1 MRIFPLPPSKRSSD
15 VLTSIWRTR
24 GIVALALWP
33 CGVLFAL
40 LARLR
45 RAAYHL
51 GLFATVRLPVPII
64 VVGNIIAGGA
74 GKTPLT
80 LWLAIQ
86 LAAAGRKPG
95 IISRGYGGE
104 STTPR
109 KVGAGATASAVG
121 DEPLLLARRT
131 NCPVYVGVDRVAAAQ
146 ALLAENPDCDL
157 ILCDDGL
164 QHYRLARTVEIVVI
178 DRRGLMNGWPLPAG
192 PLREP
197 ASRLLS
203 VDAIVLNGDA
213 VTPVANVPVFR
224 MRLAGERF
232 HRLEDPTITCSA
244 NDLTGSKLH
253 AVAGIGEP
261 QRFFDHL
268 TALGLDC
275 ETHAFPDHHF
285 YASTDLCFAGDA
297 ILMTEK
303 DALKCGGL
311 TTLPIWVLP
320 VEARIEPDLA
330 RFVLEKIDGPT
341 SA

>member
-1 MRIFPLPPSKRSSD
+1 MPPSKRNSD

-24 GIVALALWP
+24 GLAALALWP
-33 CGVLFAL
+33 LGLLFSL
-40 LARLR
+40 LSRLR
-45 RAAYHL
+45 RAAYQL
-51 GLFATVRLPVPII
+51 GLLTNVRLPVPVI

-80 LWLAIQ
+80 LWLALQ

-95 IISRGYGGE
+95 IVSRGYGGK
-104 STTPR
+104 SSAAT
-109 KVGAGATASAVG
+109 KVGTGATAADVG

-164 QHYRLARTVEIVVI
+164 QHYRLARTVEIAVI

-213 VTPVANVPVFR
+213 VAPVANVPVFR

-244 NDLTGSKLH
+244 NDLTGCKLQ

-268 TALGLDC
+268 SALGLDC
-275 ETHAFPDHHF
+275 ETHAFPDHHR
-285 YASTDLCFAGDA
+285 YTRADFAFTGDA
-297 ILMTEK
+297 LLMTEK
-303 DALKCGGL
+303 DALKCAGL
-311 TTLPIWVLP
+311 TPLPIWVLP
-320 VEARIEPDLA
+320 VAARIEPDLA
-330 RFVLEKIDGPT
+330 RFVLEKIDGPA

>member
-1 MRIFPLPPSKRSSD
+1 LPPSKRSSD
-15 VLTSIWRTR
+15 ALTSLWRKR
-24 GIVALALWP
+24 GPAALALWP
-33 CGVLFAL
+33 FGLLFAL
-40 LARLR
+40 LSRLR
-45 RAAYHL
+45 RTAYQL
-51 GLFATVRLPVPII
+51 GLLTTVHLPVPVI

-86 LAAAGRKPG
+86 LTAAGRKPG
-95 IISRGYGGE
+95 IVSRGYGGN
-104 STTPR
+104 SMAVR
-109 KVGAGATASAVG
+109 KVGAGATASDVG
-121 DEPLLLARRT
+121 DEPLLLAQRT
-131 NCPVYVGVDRVAAAQ
+131 NCPVYVGTDRVAAAQ

-164 QHYRLARTVEIVVI
+164 QHYRLARTVEIAVI

-197 ASRLLS
+197 ASRLGS
-203 VDAIVLNGDA
+203 VDAIVLNGEA
-213 VTPVANVPVFR
+213 SAPVAEVPVFR
-224 MRLAGERF
+224 MQLAGERF
-232 HRLEDPTITCSA
+232 HRLEDPGITCMA
-244 NDLTGSKLH
+244 NDLTGCKLH

-268 TALGLDC
+268 TALGLDFVA
-275 ETHAFPDHHF
+275 HAFPDHHH
-285 YASTDLCFAGDA
+285 YTSTDLSFAGDA

-303 DALKCGGL
+303 DALKCAGL
-311 TTLPIWVLP
+311 TPLPIWVLP

-330 RFVLEKIDGPT
+330 HFVLEKIDGPP

>member
-1 MRIFPLPPSKRSSD
+1 MPPSKHNSD

-24 GIVALALWP
+24 GLAALALWP
-33 CGVLFAL
+33 LGLLFSL
-40 LARLR
+40 LSRLR
-45 RAAYHL
+45 RAAYQL
-51 GLFATVRLPVPII
+51 GLLTNVRLPVPVI

-80 LWLAIQ
+80 LWLAKQ
-86 LAAAGRKPG
+86 LTAAGRKPG
-95 IISRGYGGE
+95 IISRGYGGD
-104 STTPR
+104 STMPR

-121 DEPLLLARRT
+121 DEPLLLARRA
-131 NCPVYVGVDRVAAAQ
+131 NCPVYVGADRVAAAQ

-164 QHYRLARTVEIVVI
+164 QHYRLARTVEIAVI

-197 ASRLLS
+197 ASRLGS
-203 VDAIVLNGDA
+203 VDAIVLNGE
-213 VTPVANVPVFR
+213 ANVPLAEAPVFR

-232 HRLEDPTITCSA
+232 HHLEDPTITCSA
-244 NDLTGSKLH
+244 NDLAGCKLH

-268 TALGLDC
+268 SALGLDC
-275 ETHAFPDHHF
+275 ETHAFPDHHG
-285 YASTDLCFAGDA
+285 YASTDLRFSGDA

-303 DALKCGGL
+303 DALKCAGL

-330 RFVLEKIDGPT
+330 HFVLEKIDGP
-341 SA
+341 APA